1 MIIDMKKNT
10 FFLALSAIVCVL
22 MSSCELIS
30 SYSGE
35 ESKFKVESI
44 DGKTYESYQSACR
57 NQDFE
62 AAHRILDLMKKEYED
77 FKRDNKLVETKLVEK
92 HVFKR
97 DEYEDDHTNEE
108 KYNAMVQSY
117 MEAENYVFNAEI
129 LYLVSL
135 NTEESTNRLFFLLSE
150 YQLSGLPPAA
160 SGRYKGDDYDK
171 VKEYIASIAR
181 YNGHCNNALDL
192 AISQGYQ
199 SLAKRIIHLFKQN
212 VDVEMEWTS
221 IREMQV
227 SPKGV
232 NNTDKEAA
240 QKKYDEAVKAGA
252 FN

>member
-30 SYSGE
+30 SNSGE
-35 ESKFKVESI
+35 ESKFKVEGI
-44 DGKTYESYQSACR
+44 DGKTYDSYQSACR

-62 AAHRILDLMKKEYED
+62 AAHRFLDLMKTEYED
-77 FKRDNKLVETKLVEK
+77 FKRD
-92 HVFKR
+92 
-97 DEYEDDHTNEE
+97 EYKDDQTNEE

-117 MEAENYVFNAEI
+117 LEAENYVFNAEI

-150 YQLSGLPPAA
+150 YQLSGLPPAT
-160 SGRYKGDDYDK
+160 SGIYTHDDYDK

-181 YNGHCNNALDL
+181 YNNHCNNALDL
-192 AISQGYQ
+192 AISQGNQ

-212 VDVEMEWTS
+212 VDIEIMGPGIIQIS
-221 IREMQV
+221 SR
-227 SPKGV
+227 GV

-252 FN
+252 FNLE

>member
-1 MIIDMKKNT
+1 MKKNT

-35 ESKFKVESI
+35 ESKFKVEGI

-77 FKRDNKLVETKLVEK
+77 FKRDNKLVETKLVER

-160 SGRYKGDDYDK
+160 NVTYDNYDNKDDCK
-171 VKEYIASIAR
+171 RVKEYIASIAR

-192 AISQGYQ
+192 AISQGNQ
-199 SLAKRIIHLFKQN
+199 PLAKRIIHLFKQN
-212 VDVEMEWTS
+212 VDIFNEGINEIM
-221 IREMQV
+221 I

-240 QKKYDEAVKAGA
+240 QKKYNEAVKAGA